1 MAASPSLAR
10 GRDQPRARARPKRAL
25 VELAVGAA
33 LVCGVS
39 GAGLHLHAAY
49 ARDAGDTAAQADL
62 RNAVD
67 VLTSCSDEGPIFP
80 LGHLTVTRDLP
91 AAACPGQFLRVS
103 TGTTLTY
110 VPTDGASYVLLAN
123 NSGGR
128 PTFYCANGATGGSI
142 RTVAPTAESC

>member
-1 MAASPSLAR
+1 VAASPSLAR
-10 GRDQPRARARPKRAL
+10 GRTPSRARARPKRAL
-25 VELAVGAA
+25 VELAVVAG
-33 LVCGVS
+33 LVSGVS
-39 GAGLHLHAAY
+39 GVGIHLHAAY
-49 ARDAGDTAAQADL
+49 ARDAEDTAAQADL

-67 VLTSCSDEGPIFP
+67 VLTSCSDAGPVFP

-103 TGTTLTY
+103 AGTTLTY

-128 PTFYCANGATGGSI
+128 PTFFCANAATGGSI
-142 RTVAPTAESC
+142 RTVARMAESC

>member
-1 MAASPSLAR
+1 VAASQTFAR
-10 GRDQPRARARPKRAL
+10 GRAPSRARARPKRAL
-25 VELAVGAA
+25 VELAVVAA

-39 GAGLHLHAAY
+39 GVGIHLHATY
-49 ARDAGDTAAQADL
+49 ARDAEDMAAQADL

-67 VLTSCSDEGPIFP
+67 VLTDCSDSGPVFP

-91 AAACPGQFLRVS
+91 AAACPGQFIRVS
-103 TGTTLTY
+103 AGTTLTY

-128 PTFYCANGATGGSI
+128 PTFYCANGSTGGSI
-142 RTVAPTAESC
+142 RTVAPTAETC

>member
-1 MAASPSLAR
+1 MAAWQTLAR
-10 GRDQPRARARPKRAL
+10 ARTPSQARGRPKRAL
-25 VELAVGAA
+25 VEPAVAAA

-39 GAGLHLHAAY
+39 GGGLHLHAAY
-49 ARDAGDTAAQADL
+49 ARDAEDMAAQADL

-67 VLTSCSDEGPIFP
+67 VLTSCTDAGPVFP

-103 TGTTLTY
+103 AGTTLTY

-142 RTVAPTAESC
+142 RTVARMAESC